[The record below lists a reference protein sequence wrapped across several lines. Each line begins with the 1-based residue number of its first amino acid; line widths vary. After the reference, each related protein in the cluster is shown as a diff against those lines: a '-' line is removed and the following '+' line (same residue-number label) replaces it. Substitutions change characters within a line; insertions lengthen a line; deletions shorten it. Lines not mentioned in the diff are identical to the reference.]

1 MLADERETMKESGV
15 SEERDQGGKRR
26 PVFLDPLAW
35 VGILLLG
42 GGGLAA
48 LVLDGGPQRYLQSYL
63 LGFAYFLSVALGA
76 LFFVLVTHL
85 TRAGWSVTVR
95 RMAENLAATL
105 WLAPVLFIPIVV
117 GLGHLYVWAQPG
129 AVAHDALLQQKA
141 AYLNTP
147 FFVLRWMFYFGVWIF
162 LAHYFYR
169 RSGEQDK
176 TGDPEL
182 TLKMERLSA
191 PGMMVYSLTI
201 TFASFD
207 LLMSLDAHWFST
219 IFGVYFFSGS
229 VVSFFALLALAVI
242 VMQRF
247 GRLQESITVEHLQ
260 DVGKLTFAFVVFW
273 AYIAFSQY
281 MLIWYGNLPEE
292 TGWYVRRQEGAW
304 MWVSLALLVGHFF
317 VPFLF
322 LMSKHIKRRKSL
334 LAAGS
339 AWVLLMHALDLY
351 WLIMPQEQFGASGSI
366 PVHVFDVTCLAGFAL
381 LFVAATR
388 AAMGRRSLVPERDPR
403 LAEALAFENQG

>member
-1 MLADERETMKESGV
+1 MKESEV
-15 SEERDQGGKRR
+15 SEKAGDQSEKRR
-26 PVFLDPLAW
+26 PVRLDPLAW
-35 VGILLLG
+35 IGVVLLV

-48 LVLDGGPQRYLQSYL
+48 LVVGGGYQRYLQSYL
-63 LGFAYFLSVALGA
+63 LGFSYFLSVALGA

-95 RMAENLAATL
+95 RMAENLAACL
-105 WLAPVLFIPIVV
+105 WLTPLLFIPILL
-117 GLGHLYVWAQPG
+117 GLGQLYVWAQPD
-129 AVAHDALLQQKA
+129 AVVEDALLQQKA

-147 FFVLRWMFYFGVWIF
+147 FFVVRWIFYFGVWIF

-169 RSGEQDK
+169 ASGQQDE

-182 TLKMERLSA
+182 ALKMERLSG
-191 PGMMVYSLTI
+191 PGMMVYSLTV

-219 IFGVYFFSGS
+219 IFGVYFFGGS

-242 VMQRF
+242 VIQRF
-247 GRLQESITVEHLQ
+247 GRLQDSVTVEHLQ

-273 AYIAFSQY
+273 AYIGFSQY

-292 TGWYVRRQEGAW
+292 TGWYVRRQEGSW
-304 MWVSLALLVGHFF
+304 MWMSLALLVGHFF
-317 VPFLF
+317 LPFLF

-334 LAAGS
+334 LAAGC
-339 AWVLLMHALDLY
+339 AWVLLMHGLDLY
-351 WLIMPQEQFGASGSI
+351 WLIMPQEQFGALGKI
-366 PVHVFDVTCLAGFAL
+366 PFHLFDVVCLTGFGL
-381 LFVAATR
+381 LFIAATR
-388 AAMGRRSLVPERDPR
+388 VAMGRRSLIPEKDPR
-403 LAEALAFENQG
+403 LAEALAFDNQA